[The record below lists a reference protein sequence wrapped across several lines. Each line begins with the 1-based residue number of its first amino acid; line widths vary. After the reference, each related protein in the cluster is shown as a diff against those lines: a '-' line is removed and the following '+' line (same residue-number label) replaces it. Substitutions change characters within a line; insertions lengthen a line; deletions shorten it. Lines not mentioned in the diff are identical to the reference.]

1 MSKHMVTW
9 FPEPASVRSRLV
21 DERDD
26 CGQVASV
33 ARAFPTIQERRIRQ
47 VKIKKHAAFLGVL
60 AAACSSAPVSYLGVA
75 PPGRDT
81 AYDCAVAQLNIM
93 GYTVE
98 DGNKD
103 TGFAR
108 GRKQTSGL
116 GTQLFTGNTHHDV
129 LTTSVFDNPAT
140 GETNLRV
147 TVTRIAD
154 KDASVGWT
162 ANEGPEEGENVLA
175 PSDTGK
181 ADAQALLQNCGVS
194 NVSGPPSDGG
204 EFALEGVTARDGVPS
219 HVDRGLAGDR

>member
-1 MSKHMVTW
+1 
-9 FPEPASVRSRLV
+9 
-21 DERDD
+21 
-26 CGQVASV
+26 
-33 ARAFPTIQERRIRQ
+33 
-47 VKIKKHAAFLGVL
+47 VKTRKHATFLAVF

-75 PPGRDT
+75 PPGKET

-181 ADAQALLQNCGVS
+181 ADAQALLTNCGVS
-194 NVSGPPSDGG
+194 NISGPPSDGG
-204 EFALEGVTARDGVPS
+204 EFALEGVTTPGGALP
-219 HVDRGLAGDR
+219 HVDRGLAGGL